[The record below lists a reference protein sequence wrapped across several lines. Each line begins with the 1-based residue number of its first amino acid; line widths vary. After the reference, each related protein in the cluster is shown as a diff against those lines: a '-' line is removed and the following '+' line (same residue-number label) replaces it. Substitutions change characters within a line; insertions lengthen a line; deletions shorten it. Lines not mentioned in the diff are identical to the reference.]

1 MTGIAGGGTYEFASS
16 LGSYITVRSGTYD
29 GPVVAEGL
37 SPVQLTAV
45 DNSDLF
51 PHWNVDDACATD
63 NTNCAETSV
72 QRILNCT
79 PPEVTFMF
87 TEDCDLSEFYIN
99 LDITSTGDASTVNVT
114 YDVFGAVETL
124 TGITTGVTTLGPFIL
139 GDQVD
144 VTVEHESDPDCNIP
158 LGVLEPVTNC
168 PIPIGCGG
176 PPITNNYCYDNFDS
190 RTWTYQSVGTGSLIL
205 NFIQGTIESCCDDL
219 AIYDGLD
226 ATGTLLYQFVNGQ
239 PGDVSNISV
248 ISLTGSLHMVM
259 SSDVSV
265 SCTSGSTTEWIWEVN
280 CLNCVYPQVTTT
292 VVEDCDNN
300 QWSLEVDVVSTGD
313 GSTVNL
319 NYAVNGGGIQSEI
332 GVGAGVTVLGPFV
345 INDEVD
351 LEVAHESDVFCN
363 LTLPTITDPGN
374 CPNLVT
380 CGAPAFTD
388 EYCYT
393 NNTTESWLYTAIGTG
408 TLRLT
413 FTAGSIQSSFN
424 DRLIIYD
431 GVDATGPILY
441 EHLGPNF
448 QNQLAGIQVNT
459 TSGSL
464 FMETTSDAFTSCS
477 DGNQTTWEWNVQ
489 CLDCLL
495 PAATAT
501 IVEDCANNQFTIPL
515 DVTSVGDG
523 ASATVSYTVNGG
535 AVETITGVG
544 VGETILGPFTVNDVV
559 NLTLEHESNPLC
571 NIPFGDITD
580 PGTCPTII
588 VCGATAITES
598 YCYLPNDA
606 QEWRYQSG
614 GAGTLRLRF
623 NSGTIESNTFDDL
636 AIYDGLDA
644 TGPQVFVHN
653 NTSTWNLGPEG
664 SAVNN
669 TLTQFYEVEI
679 YSTTGNLYM
688 QMSSDGSVQCGGE
701 FPTTTFDSWEWEVV
715 CLDCSIPTGTVTIV
729 DDCANDQFSLSVD
742 VTGTGDAATANIEYI
757 LNGGALQVE
766 AGVGVGITVL
776 GPFAFGDVV
785 NVVLAHESNVLC
797 NIDEGDFSETGTC
810 PLLIACDGTF
820 VQDSVCFGNNED
832 LRYYYQGTGTFPLG
846 LFFDNGLVSFGDV
859 VTVHDG
865 GDITAPVIFQST
877 PNQDLTGVFVSTT
890 NPENRMTIRI
900 LADGFTSC
908 ADGGLA
914 DDIAWQVGCL
924 DCVPPVAEF
933 SIVQDCEDFQYFVD
947 VVVTSLGTDPEV
959 EIANTAGVAST
970 FITAPG
976 TYQVGPFVSG
986 TELEVT
992 LVNDA
997 NNLCNLYSGTLVNP
1011 LCPTILCGSS
1021 PVAET
1026 YCYLNNENR
1035 AWAYEVPAGATIQLV
1050 FQRGTIES
1058 NTWDDL
1064 TIFDGPDA
1072 NGPVLFVH
1080 DNTLTYNLGPEG
1092 SAVNSTFNPYYAV
1105 DVTTTTGNLYMTLTT
1120 DGSVSCESQAGSWD
1134 SWEWTVQCLGCQ
1146 APGVAYNLVAD
1157 CIARTYVA
1165 EVIVTQ
1171 TPGVDGL
1178 EIVNEIT
1185 AEDSVVTAPGVYVFG
1200 PYAQNDTTVFGITD
1214 LANTTCTFISDS
1226 LTYSSDDCIIST
1238 CEVLTT
1244 DLCYANNEDR
1254 WYTYQSIENVPM
1266 TVAFEQGQMLTGDR
1280 IVVYNGFDETAT
1292 VIYQGANGGNLA
1304 GFAVNSQNPNNVITL
1319 RIQSNDA
1326 GSCADGSATVPL
1338 RWAVG
1343 CGAVG
1348 VDEASSESFSV
1359 YPNPTRDLL
1368 TIALGGN
1375 VSGDVLVRVLDMSG
1389 RVVLESPYVVKGGG
1403 SNTISLAGLQ
1413 TGQYMI
1419 QLNTDN
1425 WVKTQRVQVAR

>member
-1 MTGIAGGGTYEFASS
+1 MTRTRHALASALLLTGLGLSSHVLAQGGCTNATLYPSNAITPATNGTPTVISGCNFEEEHSQVTGIAGGGTYEFASS
-16 LGSYITVRSGTYD
+16 LGSYITVRSGTFD

-51 PHWNVDDACATD
+51 PHWNVDATCTTD
-63 NTNCAETSV
+63 DTECAETSV

-79 PPEVTFMF
+79 PPEF
-87 TEDCDLSEFYIN
+87 TYTYTENCELGEFY
-99 LDITSTGDASTVNVT
+99 LDINVTSTGDGSTVNIT
-114 YDVFGAVETL
+114 YDVFGSIQTIGA
-124 TGITTGVTTLGPFIL
+124 GTGVTQIGPFFI

-144 VTVEHESDPDCNIP
+144 LTIEHESDPDCNIA
-158 LGVLEPVTNC
+158 LGLLELTSNC
-168 PIPIGCGG
+168 PTPIGCGG
-176 PPITNNYCYDNFDS
+176 APISNSYCYTDSDS

-219 AIYDGLD
+219 TIYDGLD
-226 ATGTLLYQFVNGQ
+226 ATGTILYQFVNGQ

-248 ISLTGSLHMVM
+248 ISLTGSLHMAM
-259 SSDVSV
+259 TSDGSV

-292 VVEDCDNN
+292 VVEDCPNN

-319 NYAVNGGGIQSEI
+319 NYTVNGGGIQSEI

-345 INDEVD
+345 VNDEVD

-363 LTLPTITDPGN
+363 LTLPTITD
-374 CPNLVT
+374 
-380 CGAPAFTD
+380 
-388 EYCYT
+388 
-393 NNTTESWLYTAIGTG
+393 S
-408 TLRLT
+408 
-413 FTAGSIQSSFN
+413 
-424 DRLIIYD
+424 
-431 GVDATGPILY
+431 
-441 EHLGPNF
+441 
-448 QNQLAGIQVNT
+448 
-459 TSGSL
+459 
-464 FMETTSDAFTSCS
+464 
-477 DGNQTTWEWNVQ
+477 
-489 CLDCLL
+489 
-495 PAATAT
+495 
-501 IVEDCANNQFTIPL
+501 
-515 DVTSVGDG
+515 
-523 ASATVSYTVNGG
+523 
-535 AVETITGVG
+535 
-544 VGETILGPFTVNDVV
+544 
-559 NLTLEHESNPLC
+559 
-571 NIPFGDITD
+571 
-580 PGTCPTII
+580 GTCPTVI
-588 VCGATAITES
+588 VCGATAITET
-598 YCYLPNDA
+598 YCYVANDL

-623 NSGTIESNTFDDL
+623 NRGTIESNTFDDL

-644 TGPQVFVHN
+644 TGTQVFIHN
-653 NTSTWNLGPEG
+653 NTSTWNLGPVG
-664 SAVNN
+664 SAINN
-669 TLTQFYEVEI
+669 TLTQYYEVEI

-688 QMSSDGSVQCGGE
+688 QMSSDGSVQCGGQ
-701 FPTTTFDSWEWEVV
+701 FPATNFDSWEWEVV
-715 CLDCSIPTGTVTIV
+715 CLDCTIPAGTVTIV

-742 VTGTGDAATANIEYI
+742 VTGTGDAATANIEYTV
-757 LNGGALQVE
+757 NGGALQVE

-810 PLLIACDGTF
+810 PLLIVCDGTF
-820 VQDSVCFGNNED
+820 VQDSVCFGNNQD

-846 LFFDNGLVSFGDV
+846 LFFDNGLLSFGDV

-865 GDITAPVIFQST
+865 GDITAPVIFQSA
-877 PNQDLTGVFVSTT
+877 PNANLTGVFVSTT
-890 NPENRMTIRI
+890 NPENLMTIRI

-933 SIVQDCEDFQYFVD
+933 SIIQDCEDFQYSVE

-959 EIANTAGVAST
+959 EIANTGGVAST

-1026 YCYLNNENR
+1026 YCYINNENR

-1072 NGPVLFVH
+1072 SGPVLFSH
-1080 DNTLTYNLGPEG
+1080 INTSTYNLGPEG
-1092 SAVNSTFNPYYAV
+1092 SAVNTTFNPYYAV

-1120 DGSVSCESQAGSWD
+1120 DASVSCESQAGAWD

-1171 TPGVDGL
+1171 TPGANGL
-1178 EIVNEIT
+1178 EIVNEST
-1185 AEDSVVTAPGVYVFG
+1185 GEDSVVTAPGVYVFG

-1238 CEVLTT
+1238 CQVLTT

-1319 RIQSNDA
+1319 RIQSNNA
-1326 GSCADGSATVPL
+1326 GSCADGAATVPL

-1348 VDEASSESFSV
+1348 IDEASSEGFSV

>member
-1 MTGIAGGGTYEFASS
+1 MTRTRHVLASALLLTGLGLSSHVLAQGGCTNATLYPLNAITPATNGTPTVISTCTFEEEHSQVTGIAGGGTYAFASS
-16 LGSYITVRSGTYD
+16 LGSYITVRSGTFD

-51 PHWNVDDACATD
+51 PHWNVNATCSTDDTE
-63 NTNCAETSV
+63 CAETSV

-79 PPEVTFMF
+79 PPEF
-87 TEDCDLSEFYIN
+87 TYTYTENCEFGEFY
-99 LDITSTGDASTVNVT
+99 LDINVTSTGDGSTVNIT
-114 YDVFGAVETL
+114 YDVFGSIQTIGA
-124 TGITTGVTTLGPFIL
+124 GTGVTQIGPFFI

-144 VTVEHESDPDCNIP
+144 LTIEHESDPDCNIA
-158 LGVLEPVTNC
+158 LGLLELTSNC
-168 PIPIGCGG
+168 PTPIGCGG
-176 PPITNNYCYDNFDS
+176 APISNSYCYTDSDS

-219 AIYDGLD
+219 TIYDGLD
-226 ATGTLLYQFVNGQ
+226 ATGTILYQFVNGQ

-248 ISLTGSLHMVM
+248 ISLTGSLHMAM
-259 SSDVSV
+259 TSDGSV

-292 VVEDCDNN
+292 VVEDCPNN

-319 NYAVNGGGIQSEI
+319 NYTVNGGGIQSEI

-345 INDEVD
+345 VNDEVD

-363 LTLPTITDPGN
+363 LTLPTITD
-374 CPNLVT
+374 
-380 CGAPAFTD
+380 
-388 EYCYT
+388 
-393 NNTTESWLYTAIGTG
+393 S
-408 TLRLT
+408 
-413 FTAGSIQSSFN
+413 
-424 DRLIIYD
+424 
-431 GVDATGPILY
+431 
-441 EHLGPNF
+441 
-448 QNQLAGIQVNT
+448 
-459 TSGSL
+459 
-464 FMETTSDAFTSCS
+464 
-477 DGNQTTWEWNVQ
+477 
-489 CLDCLL
+489 
-495 PAATAT
+495 
-501 IVEDCANNQFTIPL
+501 
-515 DVTSVGDG
+515 
-523 ASATVSYTVNGG
+523 
-535 AVETITGVG
+535 
-544 VGETILGPFTVNDVV
+544 
-559 NLTLEHESNPLC
+559 
-571 NIPFGDITD
+571 
-580 PGTCPTII
+580 GTCPTVI
-588 VCGATAITES
+588 VCGATAITET
-598 YCYLPNDA
+598 YCYVANDL

-623 NSGTIESNTFDDL
+623 NRGTIESNTFDDL

-644 TGPQVFVHN
+644 TGTQVFIHN
-653 NTSTWNLGPEG
+653 NTSTWNLGPVG
-664 SAVNN
+664 SAINN
-669 TLTQFYEVEI
+669 TLTQYYEVEI

-688 QMSSDGSVQCGGE
+688 QMSSDGSVQCGGQ
-701 FPTTTFDSWEWEVV
+701 FPATNFDSWEWEVV
-715 CLDCSIPTGTVTIV
+715 CLDCTIPAGTVTIV

-742 VTGTGDAATANIEYI
+742 VTGTGDAATANIEYTV
-757 LNGGALQVE
+757 NGGALQVE

-810 PLLIACDGTF
+810 PLLIVCDGTF
-820 VQDSVCFGNNED
+820 VQDSVCFGNNQD

-846 LFFDNGLVSFGDV
+846 LFFDNGLLSFGDV

-865 GDITAPVIFQST
+865 GDITAPVIFQSA
-877 PNQDLTGVFVSTT
+877 PNANLTGVFVSTT
-890 NPENRMTIRI
+890 NPENLMTIRI

-933 SIVQDCEDFQYFVD
+933 SIIQDCEDFQYSVE

-959 EIANTAGVAST
+959 EIANTGGVAST

-1026 YCYLNNENR
+1026 YCYINNENR

-1072 NGPVLFVH
+1072 SGPVLFSH
-1080 DNTLTYNLGPEG
+1080 INTSTYNLGPEG
-1092 SAVNSTFNPYYAV
+1092 SAVSTTFNPYYAV

-1120 DGSVSCESQAGSWD
+1120 DASVSCESQAGAWD

-1171 TPGVDGL
+1171 TPGANGL
-1178 EIVNEIT
+1178 EIVNEST
-1185 AEDSVVTAPGVYVFG
+1185 GEDSVVTAPGVYVFG

-1238 CEVLTT
+1238 CQVLTT

-1319 RIQSNDA
+1319 RIQSNNA
-1326 GSCADGSATVPL
+1326 GSCADGAATVPL

-1348 VDEASSESFSV
+1348 IDEASSEGFSV

>member
-1 MTGIAGGGTYEFASS
+1 MTRTRHALASALLLTGLGLSSHVLAQGGCTNATLYPSNAITPATNGTPTVISGCNFEEEHSQVTGIAGGGTYAFASS
-16 LGSYITVRSGTYD
+16 LGSYITVRSGTFD

-51 PHWNVDDACATD
+51 PHWNVDATCTTD
-63 NTNCAETSV
+63 DTECAETSV

-79 PPEVTFMF
+79 PPEF
-87 TEDCDLSEFYIN
+87 TYTYTENCEFGEFY
-99 LDITSTGDASTVNVT
+99 LDINVTSTGDGSTVNIT
-114 YDVFGAVETL
+114 YDVFGSIQTIGA
-124 TGITTGVTTLGPFIL
+124 GTGVTQIGPFFI

-144 VTVEHESDPDCNIP
+144 LTIEHESDPDCNIA
-158 LGVLEPVTNC
+158 LGLLELTSNC
-168 PIPIGCGG
+168 PTPIGCGG
-176 PPITNNYCYDNFDS
+176 APISNSYCYTDSDS

-219 AIYDGLD
+219 TIYDGSD
-226 ATGTLLYQFVNGQ
+226 ATGTILYQFVNGQ

-248 ISLTGSLHMVM
+248 ISLTGSLHMAM
-259 SSDVSV
+259 TSDGSV

-292 VVEDCDNN
+292 VVEDCPNN

-319 NYAVNGGGIQSEI
+319 NYTVNGGGIQSEI

-345 INDEVD
+345 VNDEVD

-363 LTLPTITDPGN
+363 LTLPTITD
-374 CPNLVT
+374 
-380 CGAPAFTD
+380 
-388 EYCYT
+388 
-393 NNTTESWLYTAIGTG
+393 S
-408 TLRLT
+408 
-413 FTAGSIQSSFN
+413 
-424 DRLIIYD
+424 
-431 GVDATGPILY
+431 
-441 EHLGPNF
+441 
-448 QNQLAGIQVNT
+448 
-459 TSGSL
+459 
-464 FMETTSDAFTSCS
+464 
-477 DGNQTTWEWNVQ
+477 
-489 CLDCLL
+489 
-495 PAATAT
+495 
-501 IVEDCANNQFTIPL
+501 
-515 DVTSVGDG
+515 
-523 ASATVSYTVNGG
+523 
-535 AVETITGVG
+535 
-544 VGETILGPFTVNDVV
+544 
-559 NLTLEHESNPLC
+559 
-571 NIPFGDITD
+571 
-580 PGTCPTII
+580 GTCPTVI
-588 VCGATAITES
+588 VCGATAITET
-598 YCYLPNDA
+598 YCYVANDL

-623 NSGTIESNTFDDL
+623 NRGTIESNTFDDL

-644 TGPQVFVHN
+644 TGTQVFIHN
-653 NTSTWNLGPEG
+653 NTSTWNLGPVG
-664 SAVNN
+664 SAINN
-669 TLTQFYEVEI
+669 TLTQYYEVEI

-688 QMSSDGSVQCGGE
+688 QMSSDGSVQCGGQ
-701 FPTTTFDSWEWEVV
+701 FPATNFDSWEWEVV
-715 CLDCSIPTGTVTIV
+715 CLDCTIPAGTVTIV

-742 VTGTGDAATANIEYI
+742 VTGTGDAATANIEYTV
-757 LNGGALQVE
+757 NGGALQVE

-810 PLLIACDGTF
+810 PLLIVCDGTF
-820 VQDSVCFGNNED
+820 VQDSVCFGNNQD

-846 LFFDNGLVSFGDV
+846 LFFDNGLLSFGDV

-865 GDITAPVIFQST
+865 GDITAPVIFQSA
-877 PNQDLTGVFVSTT
+877 PNANLTGVFVSTT
-890 NPENRMTIRI
+890 NPENLMTIRI

-933 SIVQDCEDFQYFVD
+933 SIIQDCEDFQYSVE

-959 EIANTAGVAST
+959 EIANTGGVAST

-1026 YCYLNNENR
+1026 YCYINNENR

-1072 NGPVLFVH
+1072 SGPVLFSH
-1080 DNTLTYNLGPEG
+1080 INTSTYNLGPEG
-1092 SAVNSTFNPYYAV
+1092 SAVNTTFNPYYAV

-1120 DGSVSCESQAGSWD
+1120 DASVSCESQAGAWD

-1171 TPGVDGL
+1171 TPGANGL
-1178 EIVNEIT
+1178 EIVNEST
-1185 AEDSVVTAPGVYVFG
+1185 GEDSVVTAPGVYVFG

-1238 CEVLTT
+1238 CQVLTT

-1319 RIQSNDA
+1319 RIQSNNA
-1326 GSCADGSATVPL
+1326 GSCADGAATVPL

-1348 VDEASSESFSV
+1348 IDEASSEGFSV

>member
-1 MTGIAGGGTYEFASS
+1 MTRTRHVLASALLLTGLGLSSHVLAQGGCTNATLYPSNAITPATNGTPTVISGCNFEEEHSQVTGIAGGGTYAFASS
-16 LGSYITVRSGTYD
+16 LGSYITVRSGTFD

-51 PHWNVDDACATD
+51 PHWNVDATCTTD
-63 NTNCAETSV
+63 DTECAETSV

-79 PPEVTFMF
+79 PPEF
-87 TEDCDLSEFYIN
+87 TYTYTENCELGEFY
-99 LDITSTGDASTVNVT
+99 LDINVTSTGDGSTVNIT
-114 YDVFGAVETL
+114 YDVFGSIQTIGA
-124 TGITTGVTTLGPFIL
+124 GTGVTQIGPFFI

-144 VTVEHESDPDCNIP
+144 LTIEHESDPDCNIA
-158 LGVLEPVTNC
+158 LGLLELTSNC
-168 PIPIGCGG
+168 PTPIGCGG
-176 PPITNNYCYDNFDS
+176 APISNSYCYTDSDS

-219 AIYDGLD
+219 TIYDGLD
-226 ATGTLLYQFVNGQ
+226 ATGTILYQFVNGQ

-248 ISLTGSLHMVM
+248 ISLTGSLHMAM
-259 SSDVSV
+259 TSDGSV

-292 VVEDCDNN
+292 VVEDCPNN

-319 NYAVNGGGIQSEI
+319 NYTVNGGGIQSEI

-345 INDEVD
+345 VNDEVD

-363 LTLPTITDPGN
+363 LTLPTITD
-374 CPNLVT
+374 
-380 CGAPAFTD
+380 
-388 EYCYT
+388 
-393 NNTTESWLYTAIGTG
+393 S
-408 TLRLT
+408 
-413 FTAGSIQSSFN
+413 
-424 DRLIIYD
+424 
-431 GVDATGPILY
+431 
-441 EHLGPNF
+441 
-448 QNQLAGIQVNT
+448 
-459 TSGSL
+459 
-464 FMETTSDAFTSCS
+464 
-477 DGNQTTWEWNVQ
+477 
-489 CLDCLL
+489 
-495 PAATAT
+495 
-501 IVEDCANNQFTIPL
+501 
-515 DVTSVGDG
+515 
-523 ASATVSYTVNGG
+523 
-535 AVETITGVG
+535 
-544 VGETILGPFTVNDVV
+544 
-559 NLTLEHESNPLC
+559 
-571 NIPFGDITD
+571 
-580 PGTCPTII
+580 GTCPTVI
-588 VCGATAITES
+588 VCGATAITET
-598 YCYLPNDA
+598 YCYVANDL

-623 NSGTIESNTFDDL
+623 NRGTIESNTFDDL

-644 TGPQVFVHN
+644 TGTQVFIHN
-653 NTSTWNLGPEG
+653 NTSTWNLGPVG
-664 SAVNN
+664 SAINN
-669 TLTQFYEVEI
+669 TLTQYYEVEI

-688 QMSSDGSVQCGGE
+688 QMSSDGSVQCGGQ
-701 FPTTTFDSWEWEVV
+701 FPATNFDSWEWEVV
-715 CLDCSIPTGTVTIV
+715 CLDCTIPAGTVTIV

-742 VTGTGDAATANIEYI
+742 VTGTGDAATANIEYTV
-757 LNGGALQVE
+757 NGGALQVE

-810 PLLIACDGTF
+810 PLLIVCDGTF
-820 VQDSVCFGNNED
+820 VQDSVCFGNNQD

-846 LFFDNGLVSFGDV
+846 LFFDNGLLSFGDV

-865 GDITAPVIFQST
+865 GDITAPVIFQSA
-877 PNQDLTGVFVSTT
+877 PNANLTGVFVSTT
-890 NPENRMTIRI
+890 NPENLMTIRI

-933 SIVQDCEDFQYFVD
+933 SIIQDCEDFQYSVE

-959 EIANTAGVAST
+959 EIANTGGVAST

-1026 YCYLNNENR
+1026 YCYINNENR

-1072 NGPVLFVH
+1072 SGPVLFSH
-1080 DNTLTYNLGPEG
+1080 INTSTYNLGPEG
-1092 SAVNSTFNPYYAV
+1092 SAVNTTFNPYYAV

-1120 DGSVSCESQAGSWD
+1120 DASVSCESQAGAWD

-1171 TPGVDGL
+1171 TPGANGL
-1178 EIVNEIT
+1178 EIVNEST
-1185 AEDSVVTAPGVYVFG
+1185 GEDSVVTAPGVYVFG

-1238 CEVLTT
+1238 CQVLTT

-1319 RIQSNDA
+1319 RIQSNNA
-1326 GSCADGSATVPL
+1326 GSCADGAATVPL

-1348 VDEASSESFSV
+1348 IDEASSEGFSV